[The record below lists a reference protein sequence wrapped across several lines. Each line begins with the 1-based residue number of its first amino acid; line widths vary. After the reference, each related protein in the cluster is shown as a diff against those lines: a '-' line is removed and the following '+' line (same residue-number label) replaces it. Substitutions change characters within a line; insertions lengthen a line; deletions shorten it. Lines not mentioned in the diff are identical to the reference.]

1 MEQDEVQL
9 AAQALQELR
18 TSSSSPPPY
27 EQHASSAN
35 SASVNLHKDQSTNSA
50 TQSSS
55 SFSSSTSHFR
65 PIKPKQNAYAYGV
78 YHRRTKS
85 NTPLGP
91 SSTHADHIEKKKKR
105 RPVWQDVLV
114 SATSLASISKE
125 SRMRLRYCLN
135 LLRLANS
142 RLANTVGRLQ
152 ELIQREKAAAIA
164 QNLLQQHQNSS
175 SGDYPMASD
184 SDSEDTVTFLKQDL
198 ISTIRKVVT
207 VVSTF
212 AGNSL
217 PEPARSHVKHYI
229 LQLPLNWAL
238 ALTPE
243 EEEEQEA
250 SCKAKADNNNRASSP
265 SSESS
270 SSSIHMSDGEG
281 LGSSAAQAA
290 IHAKQVEAG
299 GRLLSLAQEALD
311 MLGNIISIV
320 GDTLDR
326 AESWCQKVGL
336 SATNDDDM
344 HAAESAEGPEGA
356 DGKDS
361 SEGDSNSPPEYDES
375 MAPSSSVLDNKIQI

>member
-1 MEQDEVQL
+1 MDQDEVQL

-35 SASVNLHKDQSTNSA
+35 SGPANNLKNQSTNSA
-50 TQSSS
+50 TDRQS

-135 LLRLANS
+135 LLKLANS

-243 EEEEQEA
+243 EEEEA
-250 SCKAKADNNNRASSP
+250 SGKAKANNDGASSP

-281 LGSSAAQAA
+281 LGSSAAQAE

-344 HAAESAEGPEGA
+344 HAAESTEGA

-375 MAPSSSVLDNKIQI
+375 MTPSSSVLDNKIQI